1 MVAQQDGTLPMTNDA
16 RGRFRVRAPMD
27 SLIRFVRT
35 RMVLIVSAAAALI
48 TMVFVPFDEA
58 YLGYFD
64 VKTLACLFGI
74 LAVVGALR
82 GIGLFEQAARLVV
95 ARFAT
100 CRAAVTALV
109 GATLALSMFATN
121 DMALIMMLPLAA
133 ATLIKAGWERALPF
147 AFIMQNLAANLGGMI
162 LPFGNPQ
169 NLYLYERFSIPL
181 GDFLAVMALPFGVSV
196 ALIALCCALFLKPDP
211 PQAPEK
217 KAIGEQAK
225 ANRSEANRSEANPA
239 EARREAKA
247 SNAEAHPSEAKRRPE
262 GNPSEG
268 NPSEA
273 NRAEAKIRAVPSY
286 RTNVSRETFVSK
298 QGRAS
303 AHPVTHPHPATHPQP
318 VAQPHPA
325 AQPHLATHP
334 QPVGGRLASADRS
347 DPDARLRITARER
360 RRVVVYFSLLAL
372 VIASVFRLVPYP
384 VALAAVVLV
393 LAVFDRRALRTV
405 DYGLLLT
412 FACFFVFA
420 GNMARIPVIEGLL
433 SGLMGQSALL
443 ASVGTSQIISNVP
456 AAVLLSHFAGGYEA
470 LLVGVNIGGAG
481 TLVASLAS
489 LITFN
494 QYRTVLASFPHR
506 PELARNTSG
515 AFLARF
521 TAYNVAFLAVLLLVC
536 WPLV

>member
-82 GIGLFEQAARLVV
+82 GIGLFEHAARLVV

-169 NLYLYERFSIPL
+169 HLYLYERFSIPL

-225 ANRSEANRSEANPA
+225 ASPSEANRSEANPA

-303 AHPVTHPHPATHPQP
+303 AHPVTRPHP
-318 VAQPHPA
+318 VAQPHP
-325 AQPHLATHP
+325 ATHP

-456 AAVLLSHFAGGYEA
+456 AAVLLSHFAGSYEA